1 MEAVHVQDVTK
12 RFGATMALRGVTA
25 TFTAGKLTIITGP
38 NGSGKTTLL
47 GILSTTIRPT
57 GGRVWASPEGL
68 SLREHVGLVSH
79 EALAYADL
87 SGRRNVELTAEWYGL
102 PVREAWEQAKARF
115 ELGAFAERPLRTN
128 SRGQRQRIALARAL
142 VHGPR
147 LVLLDEPT
155 TGLDARGVAR
165 LLEVV
170 QDELDGGAIVVVVAH
185 DDETFAGLGGR
196 KLAMDRGRMETSE

>member
-1 MEAVHVQDVTK
+1 MKTLHVEDVTK
-12 RFGATMALRGVTA
+12 RFGATMALRGVSA
-25 TFTAGKLTIITGP
+25 TFDAGELTIVTGP

-47 GILSTTIRPT
+47 GVLSTTIRATSGRLWTTP
-57 GGRVWASPEGL
+57 GGI

-102 PVREAWEQAKARF
+102 PVREAWEQAKERF

-142 VHGPR
+142 VHGPSV
-147 LVLLDEPT
+147 VLLDEPT
-155 TGLDARGVAR
+155 TGLDTRGVGR
-165 LLEVV
+165 LLQVV

-185 DDETFAGLGGR
+185 DDETFAHLNGT
-196 KLAMDRGRMETSE
+196 KLAMDRGRIVEP